1 MPLQHSEIYQLVFC
15 AHSAIAV
22 FQIQH
27 AAIQNAKNIVI
38 QLRTMYLKLFSA
50 LVSFHNQTGRDM
62 LKTYSYIQ
70 LSRMKKKTANGSF
83 PYVELLNLN
92 VYLTV

>member
-1 MPLQHSEIYQLVFC
+1 
-15 AHSAIAV
+15 
-22 FQIQH
+22 
-27 AAIQNAKNIVI
+27 
-38 QLRTMYLKLFSA
+38 MYLKLFSA

-83 PYVELLNLN
+83 PYVELLNLD

>member
-27 AAIQNAKNIVI
+27 AAIPNAKNIVI

-62 LKTYSYIQ
+62 LKTHYNIQ
-70 LSRMKKKTANGSF
+70 ISRMKKPANGSF